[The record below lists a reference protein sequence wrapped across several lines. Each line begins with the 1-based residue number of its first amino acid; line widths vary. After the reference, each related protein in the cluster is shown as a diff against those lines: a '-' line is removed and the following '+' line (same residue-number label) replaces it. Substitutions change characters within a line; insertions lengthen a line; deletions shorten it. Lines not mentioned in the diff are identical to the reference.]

1 MSKRAVSLVTGPDGV
16 TRCWWC
22 AGDPIYEAYHDTEWG
37 FPCTNDQRLF
47 ESICLDGFQAGLSW
61 ITILRRREH
70 FRSAFAGFEI
80 ERVARFNQR
89 SVERLLR
96 NDRIIRHRGKIES
109 TINNAKRALDLIDE
123 HGSLAG
129 YLRQYEPKAPRPRLT
144 RKSIPATTP
153 ESAAMSKDLKRRGW
167 TFVGPTILYA
177 MMQAVGV
184 VNDHL
189 TGCDIRLRVPKTRG
203 RPKRPA
209 IR

>member
-1 MSKRAVSLVTGPDGV
+1 VSKRAVSLVKGPDGV

-22 AGDPIYEAYHDTEWG
+22 AGDPLYEAYHDSEWG
-37 FPCTNDQRLF
+37 FPCTDDQRLF

-80 ERVARFNQR
+80 GRVARFNTR
-89 SVERLLR
+89 SVQRLLR

-109 TINNAKRALDLIDE
+109 TINNARRAIDLIDE
-123 HGSLAG
+123 FGSLAD
-129 YLRQYEPKAPRPRLT
+129 YIWRYQPRAPRPRIT
-144 RKSIPATTP
+144 RRSIPATSP
-153 ESAAMSKDLKRRGW
+153 ESTAMGKDLKRRGW

-184 VNDHL
+184 VNDHVS
-189 TGCDIRLRVPKTRG
+189 GCDIRSKVPKARG
-203 RPKRPA
+203 RRNRPPL
-209 IR
+209 R

>member
-1 MSKRAVSLVTGPDGV
+1 MSKRPVSLVTGPDGV
-16 TRCWWC
+16 NRCWWC
-22 AGDPIYEAYHDTEWG
+22 VGDPVYQSYHDTEWG
-37 FPCTNDQRLF
+37 FPCTDDRGLF

-70 FRSAFAGFEI
+70 FRSAFCGFEI
-80 ERVARFNQR
+80 ERVARLNKR

-109 TINNAKRALDLIDE
+109 TINNARRALELIDE
-123 HGSLAG
+123 CGSLAG
-129 YLRQYEPKAPRPRLT
+129 YIWKYEPKTQREHAT
-144 RKSIPATTP
+144 RRSIPAATP
-153 ESAAMSKDLKRRGW
+153 ESEAMSKDLKRRGW

-184 VNDHL
+184 VNDHV
-189 TGCDIRLRVPKTRG
+189 TGCDIGSRVPRTRG
-203 RPKRPA
+203 RPTRPA